1 MLIAY
6 RKTNQTMSGLVTLFV
21 KSPDTYSERRY
32 DLQLP
37 ISHLKVCLISSTYR
51 IISHFFSQEK
61 LQLITGIPVE
71 NQQLAIYN
79 NDADSQP
86 VRVLDD
92 DQRPLGFYSPADFQL
107 LKVKAANID
116 TQWADP
122 I

>member
-1 MLIAY
+1 
-6 RKTNQTMSGLVTLFV
+6 MSGLVTLFV

-32 DLQLP
+32 DLQLL
-37 ISHLKVCLISSTYR
+37 ISHLKVCVISSTYHT
-51 IISHFFSQEK
+51 ISHLFSQEK

-107 LKVKAANID
+107 LKVRVRILL
-116 TQWADP
+116 P
-122 I
+122 MG